1 MNKNENGGKVDKMNN
16 YRGKQKRINE
26 MDENE

>member
-16 YRGKQKRINE
+16 NRGKQMRINE